1 MVLEQLL
8 DRRLVIRHFPFVF
21 ILSMVYVFVAYAS
34 TQIFF
39 PGQSIA
45 TVLLL
50 TVLIVPSL
58 HHLIILEEKIE
69 RTGSSH
75 FWKKH
80 HTLIKCY
87 TGAFLGLLAGFIIL
101 GIIKPGT
108 LEYQTTQLLQSHL
121 RPEVIQ
127 NFSLTPYTP
136 SIMNALALASH
147 NLSFILIG
155 FILSL
160 FYGAGAIF
168 IVAYYASVFAAFVAQ
183 IFQRFAGP
191 TILTLVSLLHLI
203 PESAGYILAA
213 IAGAALSRGLIHEK
227 LRGDKLHNVAQNC
240 FLLLIAGIICVI
252 IAAFIETFVTAPI
265 FHAILA

>member
-8 DRRLVIRHFPFVF
+8 DRKIVIRHFSFVF
-21 ILSMVYVFVAYAS
+21 FLSAAYVFIAYAS
-34 TQIFF
+34 TQLFF
-39 PGQSIA
+39 PNQSIA

-50 TVLIVPSL
+50 TILLVPSL
-58 HHLIILEEKIE
+58 HHLIVMEEKIE

-75 FWKKH
+75 FWRRH
-80 HTLIKCY
+80 HTLFKCY

-101 GIIKPGT
+101 GMVSPNT
-108 LEYQTTQLLQSHL
+108 LEYQTSQLAQSHL
-121 RPEVIQ
+121 RPEIIQ
-127 NFSLTPYTP
+127 NFSTNPYTP
-136 SIMNALALASH
+136 SVANAFALASH
-147 NLSFILIG
+147 NLSFLIIG

-168 IVAYYASVFAAFVAQ
+168 IIAYNASVFASFVVQ
-183 IFQRFAGP
+183 IFQRWAGAYQ
-191 TILTLVSLLHLI
+191 LTAISLMHLL

-213 IAGAALSRGLIHEK
+213 IAGAALSRGIIHEK
-227 LRGDKLHNVAQNC
+227 LKGDKLHNVAQNS
-240 FLLLIAGIICVI
+240 FLMLVVAVLFII